1 MAERESRIKKTL
13 LNARVNFIYYFI
25 TLILSFFS
33 RKVFLDCLGADFVGL
48 TGTLQNL
55 LGFLNLA
62 ELGVGSAIGYLLY
75 KPLYDHDQD
84 KINEII
90 SVMGYLY
97 RIIGLVILVAGCI
110 LACFLPLIYPNTD
123 FSMGII
129 VFAYFTFLASTLI
142 GYFINYRQN
151 LLGADQR
158 NYVVTAYFQTAT
170 VVKTT
175 LQMVS
180 AYYTGSYYL
189 WMVIELVFG
198 IGYSFIL
205 NWKIDQT
212 YPWLKADVKLG
223 KKLFKKYPEV
233 MQKTKQLFIHQI
245 SGFVQFQTTPFLT
258 YAFVSLK
265 IVAYYG
271 NYTLL
276 VDKIIQLMNTFL
288 SSINASV
295 GNLIA
300 EGNKQ
305 KIMDVFYENCSLRYL
320 YASFIT
326 FVIYLFLEPFI
337 TVWLGGE
344 YLLGHVVLVLLCLK
358 MYVQVMA
365 GKTYAFIY
373 GYGLFADVWAAIV
386 QSAIFLVVAIL
397 GGYYYGLSGII
408 VASIISYF
416 VIQSLWKPY
425 YLFKKGFL
433 ESLLPCV
440 TYSIG
445 MNVINIITIL
455 LPTYIMRQ
463 LFPINN
469 SSFSSIVVSFIF
481 TMAVYLIITIILY
494 LSLSKSSRRLLHR
507 LASSISV
514 RHKKNKNK
522 NAKLNI
528 NV

>member
-1 MAERESRIKKTL
+1 MTERESRIKKTL

-123 FSMGII
+123 FGMGII

-170 VVKTT
+170 VVKTI

-212 YPWLKADVKLG
+212 YPWLKAEVKLG

-425 YLFKKGFL
+425 YLFKKGFM
-433 ESLLPCV
+433 ESLLPYV

-445 MNVINIITIL
+445 MNVINIIAIL
-455 LPTYIMRQ
+455 LPTYIMQQ
-463 LFPINN
+463 LFPIKNT
-469 SSFSSIVVSFIF
+469 SFSSIIVSFIF
-481 TMAVYLIITIILY
+481 TMAVYLIITLILY
-494 LSLSKSSRRLLHR
+494 LSLSKSSRRLLRR
-507 LASSISV
+507 LAISISL
-514 RHKKNKNK
+514 KNK
-522 NAKLNI
+522 L
-528 NV
+528 